1 MIHTKK
7 TEQKRLSKSN
17 SESEEKVKPST
28 LRGRQF
34 RARMKAKG
42 LTPTTFY
49 TSVTEKKLITLLTNK
64 LGYDDSS
71 EMIARVLAEKG
82 EQCGL
87 SLDLINQELRRPGGK
102 GCAL

>member
-1 MIHTKK
+1 MIYIKK
-7 TEQKRLSKSN
+7 PEQKRLSKFK
-17 SESEEKVKPST
+17 SESEEEVKPST
-28 LRGRQF
+28 VRGRQF

-49 TSVTEKKLITLLTNK
+49 TSVTEKKLISLLTKK

-71 EMIARVLAEKG
+71 EMLARVLAEKG
-82 EQCGL
+82 EQCGF
-87 SLDLINQELRRPGGK
+87 SLDLINKELRRPGGK